1 MKLKLYIAALCFLG
15 LLLINNHLWG
25 LTETSE
31 ARYAEISKEMFENN
45 TLAHPTLLGIYHYHK
60 PPFTYQI
67 TTIGYQLFGVN
78 EFGARFFLQISFL
91 IQIILVYLIAF
102 RLFPIKKTALIAA
115 LLYASSP
122 IAIMASKN
130 LTTDSYLTTWVLLSI
145 YSWLQAKSKHPYYT
159 FLFYGAI
166 AMGFLTKGPLVL
178 LPVLLFIGS
187 WKLIK
192 KEKPTFNGYHII
204 GLLIFFGLTSIWY
217 VKIIM
222 ENPKIL
228 DYFIKDQLVQRVVS
242 KNAFNRG
249 KPFWFYL
256 VLMPLVAL
264 PWLPFIGYLTGKK
277 FKASIAKRNEKSILI
292 IATLAIILL
301 FSIFKTKLIFY
312 ILPCFPLLAI
322 LGASIFT
329 EATDKQL
336 EVFNKVSI
344 IYGSLIGV
352 AFIVLPFFP
361 SLISIPLW
369 VPIIYLVVFGISIY
383 FSKTKELVYRGVLTT
398 LGIAITLLI
407 IAPSVLSKNE
417 ETSNSMKPIANFIN
431 SIDKGHQLYIFNDLL
446 PSLQFYTNQKIVTLN
461 NGHNLTQREVQF
473 QKDETYKT
481 HLFDL
486 NSSRR
491 YRSNWK
497 TNYSNTKR
505 IIVVKTKRGIPEEL
519 SFLTENLP
527 YKKTFKK
534 WTVYYE

>member
-486 NSSRR
+486 
-491 YRSNWK
+491 
-497 TNYSNTKR
+497 TLQED
-505 IIVVKTKRGIPEEL
+505 ID
-519 SFLTENLP
+519 
-527 YKKTFKK
+527 
-534 WTVYYE
+534 

>member
-1 MKLKLYIAALCFLG
+1 MYYFNNNQYDIENLFKNEAIPFWLILLGIVSQTIFTLRFVYQWFYSEKRKESMLPFGFWMLSLIGSLLILVYAVIRKDPVLFAGHIMGGIVYTRNLMILKKMKLKLYIAALCFLG

-192 KEKPTFNGYHII
+192 KKSQHSMVII
-204 GLLIFFGLTSIWY
+204 
-217 VKIIM
+217 
-222 ENPKIL
+222 
-228 DYFIKDQLVQRVVS
+228 
-242 KNAFNRG
+242 
-249 KPFWFYL
+249 
-256 VLMPLVAL
+256 
-264 PWLPFIGYLTGKK
+264 
-277 FKASIAKRNEKSILI
+277 
-292 IATLAIILL
+292 
-301 FSIFKTKLIFY
+301 
-312 ILPCFPLLAI
+312 
-322 LGASIFT
+322 
-329 EATDKQL
+329 
-336 EVFNKVSI
+336 
-344 IYGSLIGV
+344 
-352 AFIVLPFFP
+352 
-361 SLISIPLW
+361 
-369 VPIIYLVVFGISIY
+369 
-383 FSKTKELVYRGVLTT
+383 
-398 LGIAITLLI
+398 
-407 IAPSVLSKNE
+407 
-417 ETSNSMKPIANFIN
+417 
-431 SIDKGHQLYIFNDLL
+431 
-446 PSLQFYTNQKIVTLN
+446 
-461 NGHNLTQREVQF
+461 
-473 QKDETYKT
+473 
-481 HLFDL
+481 
-486 NSSRR
+486 
-491 YRSNWK
+491 
-497 TNYSNTKR
+497 
-505 IIVVKTKRGIPEEL
+505 
-519 SFLTENLP
+519 
-527 YKKTFKK
+527 
-534 WTVYYE
+534 

>member
-192 KEKPTFNGYHII
+192 KKSQHSMVII
-204 GLLIFFGLTSIWY
+204 
-217 VKIIM
+217 
-222 ENPKIL
+222 
-228 DYFIKDQLVQRVVS
+228 
-242 KNAFNRG
+242 
-249 KPFWFYL
+249 
-256 VLMPLVAL
+256 
-264 PWLPFIGYLTGKK
+264 
-277 FKASIAKRNEKSILI
+277 
-292 IATLAIILL
+292 
-301 FSIFKTKLIFY
+301 
-312 ILPCFPLLAI
+312 
-322 LGASIFT
+322 
-329 EATDKQL
+329 
-336 EVFNKVSI
+336 
-344 IYGSLIGV
+344 
-352 AFIVLPFFP
+352 
-361 SLISIPLW
+361 
-369 VPIIYLVVFGISIY
+369 
-383 FSKTKELVYRGVLTT
+383 
-398 LGIAITLLI
+398 
-407 IAPSVLSKNE
+407 
-417 ETSNSMKPIANFIN
+417 
-431 SIDKGHQLYIFNDLL
+431 
-446 PSLQFYTNQKIVTLN
+446 
-461 NGHNLTQREVQF
+461 
-473 QKDETYKT
+473 
-481 HLFDL
+481 
-486 NSSRR
+486 
-491 YRSNWK
+491 
-497 TNYSNTKR
+497 
-505 IIVVKTKRGIPEEL
+505 
-519 SFLTENLP
+519 
-527 YKKTFKK
+527 
-534 WTVYYE
+534 